1 MEIKKINLSL
11 YKTLKLAIDLK
22 IDLQL
27 TPGQC
32 KELID
37 FIDNPLVVDE
47 CCEYKADPP
56 NEFGY
61 VHSKT
66 SCGYTYTDV
75 CHEFVFCPNCG
86 RKIKYVEVE

>member
-1 MEIKKINLSL
+1 MEIKKINFSL

-47 CCEYKADPP
+47 CCEWKHKFYDTYKPDCKD
-56 NEFGY
+56 NIVSESSFIY
-61 VHSKT
+61 
-66 SCGYTYTDV
+66 
-75 CHEFVFCPNCG
+75 CPNCG